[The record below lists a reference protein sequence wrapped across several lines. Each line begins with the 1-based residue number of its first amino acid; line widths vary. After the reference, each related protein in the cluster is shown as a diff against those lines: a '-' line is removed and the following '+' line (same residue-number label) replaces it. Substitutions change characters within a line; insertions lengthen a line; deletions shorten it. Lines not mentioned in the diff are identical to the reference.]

1 LGWNEEDTPMADPRP
16 YPGTPRWVKAF
27 GVIVLIL
34 AVVAIV
40 AGVGGLHEGR
50 HMLHGDFPLR
60 Q

>member
-1 LGWNEEDTPMADPRP
+1 MADPRP

-40 AGVGGLHEGR
+40 TGVVGLHEDR
-50 HMLHGDFPLR
+50 HMLHGNSPFEGHR

>member
-1 LGWNEEDTPMADPRP
+1 MADPRP

-40 AGVGGLHEGR
+40 TGVGGLHEGR
-50 HMLHGDFPLR
+50 HMLHGDSPLDGHR

>member
-1 LGWNEEDTPMADPRP
+1 MADPRP

-34 AVVAIV
+34 TVVAIV
-40 AGVGGLHEGR
+40 TGVVGLHEG
-50 HMLHGDFPLR
+50 HMLHGNSPLKGHR